1 MQTGFRGV
9 DRRVDEAAA
18 ATSSMPAIESD
29 SSRWRRNYL
38 FFLCA
43 ATIVALLPLA
53 LAHTAIPVPGDG
65 WRFASLAG
73 VVGLVALMTWL
84 GSWALSGRL
93 WPAFVALAVTP
104 AWAMSEL
111 AGTPAKQIM
120 HRPAFSIAAFGVAG
134 IAFGWLVRAIRA
146 PQVDSR
152 WRPFGSIGTEAVCVA
167 ALFVAV
173 GVTGRLLPAPVV
185 IGVVLGVATV
195 AAWWITAGMC
205 LRWPDATRADRHML
219 GVSLLTFG
227 LAAAD
232 RTAGRLDYAGR
243 LGSWALVCGCAVAL
257 IGWLVLLGCGLHALV
272 EARDFARWRQA
283 ALRGSRDEITRRWNE
298 ERRAVSE
305 SRHDLRSLTAG
316 IHHATS
322 MLLRYRDHLD
332 TQDQQQLEFA
342 LASEIR
348 RLAHA
353 LEADPENARRERFSL
368 RSAIEPVIV
377 AERARGTVVWAD
389 LVDVEVVGS
398 ADDTAAHVQN
408 LLLNAYRHAQGA
420 EVCVLATVDGL
431 TAKVRVVDDG
441 PGLPEAVRRRAAA
454 LFAGSVPIAEREL
467 VAALPRQRV
476 GAGAGGWPVYRRSG
490 LGLAICA
497 RLAREQGGR
506 IRMLDVARGTA
517 FELSLPL
524 ACPVDA
530 GWLA

>member
-1 MQTGFRGV
+1 M
-9 DRRVDEAAA
+9 
-18 ATSSMPAIESD
+18 ATSSMPAVESL
-29 SSRWRRNYL
+29 RWRHSHL

-43 ATIVALLPLA
+43 ATIVAVLPLA

-65 WRFASLAG
+65 WRFASVAG
-73 VVGLVALMTWL
+73 IVGLATLMTWL

-104 AWAMSEL
+104 AWALSEL

-120 HRPAFSIAAFGVAG
+120 HRPVFSIAAFGVAG
-134 IAFGWLVRAIRA
+134 IAFGWFVRAIRS

-152 WRPFGSIGTEAVCVA
+152 WRPFGSLIAEAACVT

-173 GVTGRLLPAPVV
+173 GITGRLLRAPVAIAV
-185 IGVVLGVATV
+185 ALGIATV
-195 AAWWITAGMC
+195 AAWWATAGIS
-205 LRWPDATRADRHML
+205 LRWSDATRADRHML
-219 GVSLLTFG
+219 AVSLLTFG

-232 RTAGRLDYAGR
+232 RTAGRVDYANGV
-243 LGSWALVCGCAVAL
+243 GSWALVCGCAVAL
-257 IGWLVLLGCGLHALV
+257 LGWLVLLGGGLHALIG
-272 EARDFARWRQA
+272 ARDFARWRQT
-283 ALRGSRDEITRRWNE
+283 ALRGSRDEITQRWNA

-322 MLLRYRDHLD
+322 MLLRYREHLGA
-332 TQDQQQLEFA
+332 QDQEQLESA

-353 LEADPENARRERFSL
+353 LDADPENAQRERFSL

-389 LVDVEVVGS
+389 LADAEVIGS
-398 ADDTAAHVQN
+398 ADGTAALVQN
-408 LLLNAYRHAQGA
+408 LLLNASRHAQGA
-420 EVCVLATVDGL
+420 EVRVVATLDGL

-441 PGLPEAVRRRAAA
+441 PGLPEAVRCRAAA
-454 LFAGSVPIAEREL
+454 LFAGSLPIGEREL
-467 VAALPRQRV
+467 VAALPRKRV
-476 GAGAGGWPVYRRSG
+476 GADAGDRPAYRRSG

-506 IRMLDVARGTA
+506 IRILDVARGTA

-524 ACPVDA
+524 ACPADA